1 MLKSVRVM
9 NDASLAICLQLLKLD
24 LGITHDLRDTYFSN
38 ILKTAET
45 ELSKMGIDLTASTVE
60 DTQLIVDYAV
70 WQYRKR
76 QEDVGLSRNLKFRI
90 HNRIIQ
96 KVGAPDAQP

>member
-1 MLKSVRVM
+1 M
-9 NDASLAICLQLLKLD
+9 NEALLTNCLQLLKLD
-24 LGITHDLRDTYFSN
+24 LGITHDLRDAYFSN
-38 ILKTAET
+38 GLKVAEI
-45 ELSKMGIDLTASTVE
+45 ELTKMGIDLTLSTVE
-60 DTQLIVDYAV
+60 DMKLIVDYAV

-96 KVGAPDAQP
+96 KVGASNVEP